1 MKKKIVTYEETEISA
16 ELRKKCI
23 KYLEDNPLEMYYDYR
38 DELSVEQ
45 AQKIIDGNILDVE
58 NEIYDYNLDN
68 IFEMEDQQINNLKN
82 EFSKLE
88 DIENSDLREEFL
100 DNLGV
105 NTNIKQLLNNTTVR
119 MRIVL
124 HSNYDG
130 FSAMEG
136 EGMKNDYIKQ
146 IYKLLTNHVD
156 RESFKQ
162 EVLNS
167 MCYTQ
172 FIFYGNVNLGDIYE
186 YDFKDWNKIT
196 IQPDCMCG
204 LFDTFNGSGSTLEVK
219 LNKPITIKRQYGET
233 EYDNITILIDEA
245 NKYSV
250 EETYGLCGVNDLNFE
265 LK

>member
-1 MKKKIVTYEETEISA
+1 MKKKIITYEEVEIS
-16 ELRKKCI
+16 EDLKKKCI
-23 KYLEDNPLEMYYDYR
+23 KYLENNKMEMYIDYR

-45 AQKIIDGNILDVE
+45 AQKIIDGKWFDVQDEILENNMDYMYDME
-58 NEIYDYNLDN
+58 IEQMKNMKNEIDGLDE
-68 IFEMEDQQINNLKN
+68 FENYE
-82 EFSKLE
+82 
-88 DIENSDLREEFL
+88 LREEFL
-100 DNLGV
+100 DYLGV
-105 NTNIKQLLNNTTVR
+105 DMNMKQLLNNTTVR

-124 HSNYDG
+124 HSNFEG

-136 EGMKNDYIKQ
+136 EGMKNDYVKQ
-146 IYKLLTNHVD
+146 IYRLLTNHID
-156 RESFKQ
+156 RKSFKQ

-186 YDFKDWNKIT
+186 YNFKDWKKIT
-196 IQPDCMCG
+196 IKPDCMCG

-233 EYDNITILIDEA
+233 EYDSISILVDEA

-250 EETYGLCGVNDLNFE
+250 EQTYGLCGVNDLNFE